1 MPSTMKNF
9 IHVGKSEIVKYIFVD
24 LPQYLLNSGG
34 TRLLSRKLNSPYI
47 LLQCRTTSQRPSR
60 LNNHYRLLEI

>member
-24 LPQYLLNSGG
+24 LPQYLLNFRWDEVVVTKAQFSLY
-34 TRLLSRKLNSPYI
+34 TLTVQNDESATK
-47 LLQCRTTSQRPSR
+47 PSK
-60 LNNHYRLLEI
+60 

>member
-24 LPQYLLNSGG
+24 LPQYLLNFRWDEVVVTKAQFSLY
-34 TRLLSRKLNSPYI
+34 TLTVQNDESATK
-47 LLQCRTTSQRPSR
+47 PS
-60 LNNHYRLLEI
+60 E

>member
-24 LPQYLLNSGG
+24 LSQYLLNFRWDEVVVTKAQFSLY
-34 TRLLSRKLNSPYI
+34 TLTVQNDESATK
-47 LLQCRTTSQRPSR
+47 PSK
-60 LNNHYRLLEI
+60 